1 MGQLS
6 LGPDA
11 REHAS
16 LQVHRA
22 EMLDGPILA
31 YVAYN
36 EGVSQVLARLKHHE
50 CQCSWHEGPVDEPSE
65 VRDTDEV
72 R

>member
-31 YVAYN
+31 YVAVN
-36 EGVSQVLARLKHHE
+36 EGASQVAARLKHDE
-50 CQCSWHEGPVDEPSE
+50 YQQCYWHGGSVGEPSE
-65 VRDTDEV
+65 MPNTD
-72 R
+72 